1 MFASKNFSLTAPS
14 NTSVGSFTIGN
25 SLRFR
30 NSVSAYL
37 NRTPGTSSN
46 RNTFTFSFWI
56 KWTGDTGGGEIFA
69 VTSGSG
75 SSGTQ
80 EDNRLDLNLSSTGT
94 FTFYEWTNNSIVCR
108 KTPTQVFRDPGSW
121 YHFVVAID
129 YTQAVADNRIKMY
142 VNGSQITSFS
152 TNISPSQNQTSYM
165 NGAGNAHYIGGVIKQ
180 YNNFSDQYLAEFN
193 VIDGQA
199 LTPSSFGTFNQYGV
213 WQPIKYTGT
222 YGTNGFYLPFP
233 TTPNTG
239 SLTASYL
246 VVAGGGGGYIGGGGA
261 GGFRTGTLSVSV
273 SSGTTYTVTVGGGG
287 ATNVNGSDSVFSSII
302 STGGGG
308 GAAGGAANS
317 GGSGG
322 GGSYNSG
329 AGAAGNTPSTSP
341 SQGNSGGNG
350 SIRSGGGGGGAGAA
364 GSNAPGAETGGNG
377 GSGTASSISG
387 SSVTYAGG
395 GGGSCG
401 SGTSSGGS
409 GGGGTGSYSGSGS
422 APGGVN
428 TGGGSGGAQTVD
440 SPAGGS
446 GIVIISYSGSQKF
459 IGGTVTSVGG
469 NTIHTFTSSGILTTN
484 GIYNTSGIFN
494 DYSGNNN
501 NWTGNNFNVTT
512 TGPTYDSMTDVPTL
526 TSATAANYAVL
537 NPIFTNGF
545 NPLTL
550 TNANLTATSASGA
563 RLALGTMYV
572 TTGAYYFEATC
583 TTVAAS
589 GSRVGI
595 RNDSTQRFYDNSG
608 NYFDGSSSAAYG
620 ATYTTGDVIGVAF
633 DLTNQTITFYKNNTS
648 QGQKTSIGLTGILVA
663 PFVYA
668 DTSGVWNLNFGQQ
681 PFTYTPP
688 TGFVALNAYNLPTP
702 TIPNGALY
710 MAATTYTGTG
720 SAQNIINTFNRASF
734 QPDFVWAKSR
744 STAYNNLLVDVLR
757 GITNYLYSNLINA
770 DTASSTTVTS
780 LNANG
785 FSVGTDVGINNN
797 TSTFVAWQWKAN
809 GAGVTNTSGTIT
821 STVSANIVSGFSIVT
836 YTGTNTAATVGH
848 GLGVTPS
855 MIIVKQRNSS
865 VENWLTYHSSL
876 TNPTTSYLYL
886 NSTAAQATLS
896 VYWNGGP
903 TSSVFGIGAYS
914 GINASAGTYVAYVF
928 AAIAGYSAFGSYVGN
943 GSTDGTFVYT
953 GFRPRFIMAKCSSNS
968 TASTVWTIWD
978 TSRSPYNAAVN
989 ELFPNSNA
997 VENVDTDGIDIL
1009 SNGFKPKRN
1018 SEYANFSGWTYIYMA
1033 FAENPFKYA
1042 LAR

>member
-14 NTSVGSFTIGN
+14 NTSVGSYTIGN

-37 NRTPGTSSN
+37 NRTPGSSSN

-222 YGTNGFYLPFP
+222 YGTNGFYLKFNSYA
-233 TTPNTG
+233 TAAALGTDSSGNSNTW
-239 SLTASYL
+239 T
-246 VVAGGGGGYIGGGGA
+246 VNN
-261 GGFRTGTLSVSV
+261 VSV
-273 SSGTTYTVTVGGGG
+273 
-287 ATNVNGSDSVFSSII
+287 
-302 STGGGG
+302 
-308 GAAGGAANS
+308 
-317 GGSGG
+317 
-322 GGSYNSG
+322 
-329 AGAAGNTPSTSP
+329 
-341 SQGNSGGNG
+341 
-350 SIRSGGGGGGAGAA
+350 
-364 GSNAPGAETGGNG
+364 
-377 GSGTASSISG
+377 
-387 SSVTYAGG
+387 
-395 GGGSCG
+395 
-401 SGTSSGGS
+401 
-409 GGGGTGSYSGSGS
+409 
-422 APGGVN
+422 
-428 TGGGSGGAQTVD
+428 
-440 SPAGGS
+440 
-446 GIVIISYSGSQKF
+446 
-459 IGGTVTSVGG
+459 
-469 NTIHTFTSSGILTTN
+469 
-484 GIYNTSGIFN
+484 
-494 DYSGNNN
+494 
-501 NWTGNNFNVTT
+501 T
-512 TGPTYDSMTDVPTL
+512 TGATYDSMTDVPTL

-537 NPIFTNGF
+537 NVINKGTNQ
-545 NPLTL
+545 TL
-550 TNANLTATSASGA
+550 TNGNLTNTASGHGTV
-563 RLALGTMYV
+563 LATIGV
-572 TTGAYYFEATC
+572 TSGKWYAEATLS
-583 TTVAAS
+583 VLGA
-589 GSRVGI
+589 GGI
-595 RNDSTQRFYDNSG
+595 GFTSNPQAESAYGELAGKWWCYDNGSG
-608 NYFDGSSSAAYG
+608 F
-620 ATYTTGDVIGVAF
+620 III
-633 DLTNQTITFYKNNTS
+633 NQ
-648 QGQKTSIGLTGILVA
+648 TSIGSYSTRFSAGQVWQWAIDNINGKVWIGVNNVWLNSTNGTNGDPVAGTNPTFTFTAGTLIWPFLENANTG
-663 PFVYA
+663 
-668 DTSGVWNLNFGQQ
+668 TWNANFGQQ

-688 TGFVALNAYNLPTP
+688 TGFVALNTYNLPTP

-809 GAGVTNTSGTIT
+809 GAGVSNTSGTIT
-821 STVSANIVSGFSIVT
+821 STVSANTTAGFSIVLW
-836 YTGTNTAATVGH
+836 TGNGLTAATVGH
-848 GLGVTPS
+848 GLNAVPAMIICKERTGTDYWHVKHQSTPS
-855 MIIVKQRNSS
+855 N
-865 VENWLTYHSSL
+865 
-876 TNPTTSYLYL
+876 TNLYL
-886 NSTAAQATLS
+886 NVTNANTSAATVGDGILADLSSSTTFGFATAGS
-896 VYWNGGP
+896 PGNVVAVNENGV
-903 TSSVFGIGAYS
+903 T
-914 GINASAGTYVAYVF
+914 NVAYCF

-953 GFRPRFIMAKCSSNS
+953 GFRPRFVMAKCSSNS

-978 TSRSPYNAAVN
+978 TSRSPYNAVVN
-989 ELFPNSNA
+989 ELFPNLNSA
-997 VENVDTDGIDIL
+997 EFVDTDGIDIL